1 MNSLP
6 KTVTRQHRDCDLNP
20 GPSVPESST
29 LTTRLPSHPT
39 HLTSLLASYDIRL
52 FLEISRYVRIRNP
65 IYTVARQQA
74 YFTVALP
81 GVKPNQIQL
90 NGTTSCIGLCPK
102 LPRYTRRSAYN
113 NSQRFARHLVVCAF
127 ECRIINRT
135 LELCFVSASNT
146 GPTVCHRQLCPSY
159 SPRETYSITCCIY
172 TVTSQST
179 L

>member
-1 MNSLP
+1 M
-6 KTVTRQHRDCDLNP
+6 
-20 GPSVPESST
+20 
-29 LTTRLPSHPT
+29 
-39 HLTSLLASYDIRL
+39 
-52 FLEISRYVRIRNP
+52 RIRNP

-81 GVKPNQIQL
+81 GVKPNQTQL

-135 LELCFVSASNT
+135 LELCFMSASNT

-172 TVTSQST
+172 TVTSQS
-179 L
+179 LWSRYDRHFVFLYHYIMREVKRRRFIVLFVKIESV